1 MIHTHRQT
9 DVHQWRW
16 WLRGLF
22 ITDKSGVE
30 RKSRVAAV
38 VVVYKKKEDVKAD
51 ARESEVKALPVRV
64 KVNENSW
71 WQLHQPTARA
81 NHKRINKLECA
92 SCIN

>member
-1 MIHTHRQT
+1 MDEWMIHTQT

-30 RKSRVAAV
+30 RKSRVAVV

-64 KVNENSW
+64 KVNE
-71 WQLHQPTARA
+71 RE
-81 NHKRINKLECA
+81 RIPGG
-92 SCIN
+92 SCINQRAQTINV

>member
-1 MIHTHRQT
+1 M
-9 DVHQWRW
+9 
-16 WLRGLF
+16 RGLF

-64 KVNENSW
+64 KVNEREREFLVAVAS
-71 WQLHQPTARA
+71 TSAR
-81 NHKRINKLECA
+81 KP
-92 SCIN
+92 

>member
-1 MIHTHRQT
+1 M
-9 DVHQWRW
+9 
-16 WLRGLF
+16 RGLF

-64 KVNENSW
+64 KVNEKENSL
-71 WQLHQPTARA
+71 WQLHQPARA